1 MDTFN
6 NLPDYSRVWIYASNK
21 KLSQEQSAEIQDLL
35 EGFAKGWTSHQMQL
49 NAAAAIIK
57 SHFLVF
63 MVDESSAEIS
73 GCGIDKSVQ
82 LVREIE
88 QKTGLSFF
96 NRLNIQLETNSGI
109 LVLNKQQLLE
119 ALDSGLVTE
128 DTPYFDNLVQNKKDL
143 VENWMKPVKESWMWS
158 KLKTLTA

>member
-6 NLPDYSRVWIYASNK
+6 NLPDYSRVWIYASNQE
-21 KLSQEQSAEIQDLL
+21 LNQEQCAEIQILL
-35 EGFAKGWTSHQMQL
+35 DGFAKGWTSHQMQL
-49 NAAAAIIK
+49 NATAAIMK

-63 MVDESSAEIS
+63 MVDESTAEIS

-88 QKTGLSFF
+88 QKTGISFF

-109 LVLNKQQLLE
+109 LVLNKQQLAE
-119 ALDSGLVTE
+119 ALESGKVNENTLF
-128 DTPYFDNLVQNKKDL
+128 FDNLVQTKKDL
-143 VENWMKPVKESWMWS
+143 MANWMKPVKESWMWS
-158 KLKTLTA
+158 KVKTVTV